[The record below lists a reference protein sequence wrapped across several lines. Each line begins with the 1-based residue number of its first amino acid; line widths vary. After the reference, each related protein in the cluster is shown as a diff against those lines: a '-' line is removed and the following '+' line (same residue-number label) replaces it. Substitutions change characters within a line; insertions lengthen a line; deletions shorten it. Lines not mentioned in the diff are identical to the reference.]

1 MYYRARCTC
10 KMNVYLEK
18 SGKNKEQ
25 NDIANYNG
33 LRELQSCIL
42 AYKTVCELSR
52 NSFETVNRGQSDND
66 DLKLKEEDGQ
76 IKGGAEEVREQS
88 EEKTSRGN
96 Q

>member
-1 MYYRARCTC
+1 M
-10 KMNVYLEK
+10 
-18 SGKNKEQ
+18 
-25 NDIANYNG
+25 
-33 LRELQSCIL
+33 
-42 AYKTVCELSR
+42 CELSR